1 MVAGRHEVQYGC
13 SRMQQDLLAEGQE
26 IGGGVTGPPGGCFGQ
41 GQQPLG
47 DQPAVAPCAI
57 ECPNDD
63 SINVAA
69 VHIVWLDLQ
78 PCIAAVIHLPRR
90 V

>member
-1 MVAGRHEVQYGC
+1 
-13 SRMQQDLLAEGQE
+13 MQQDLLAERQE
-26 IGGGVTGPPGGCFGQ
+26 VGGGIMGPPRGCFGQ

-47 DQPAVAPCAI
+47 DQPTVPPCAI
-57 ECPNDD
+57 ERPNDD

-69 VHIVWLDLQ
+69 VHIIRLDLQ
-78 PCIAAVIHLPRR
+78 PCIAAVVHLPWR

>member
-1 MVAGRHEVQYGC
+1 MG
-13 SRMQQDLLAEGQE
+13 S
-26 IGGGVTGPPGGCFGQ
+26 PGGCFGQ
-41 GQQPLG
+41 GQKPLG
-47 DQPAVAPCAI
+47 DQPAVPPGAI
-57 ECPNDD
+57 EGPNDD

-78 PCIAAVIHLPRR
+78 PCIAAVVHLPWR